1 MSHIDQPFLKPIPG
15 YDGVYQI
22 SPDGQ
27 VFNKL
32 GLRLKTYPSSK
43 GRVVELR
50 HQGQRERILIS
61 ELLERLD
68 KSNADIG
75 TD

>member
-1 MSHIDQPFLKPIPG
+1 MKNIDRATLKPIPG
-15 YDGVYQI
+15 YDGAYQI

-32 GLRLKTYPSSK
+32 GLRLKTYASSK
-43 GRVVELR
+43 GIVVELR
-50 HQGQRERILIS
+50 HQGQRERVLIS
-61 ELLERLD
+61 ELLEKLEEP
-68 KSNADIG
+68 NEDIR

>member
-1 MSHIDQPFLKPIPG
+1 MTPMNQPLLKPIPG

-50 HQGQRERILIS
+50 HQGQRERVLIS
-61 ELLERLD
+61 ELLERLE
-68 KSNADIG
+68 KSNEDIG

>member
-1 MSHIDQPFLKPIPG
+1 MGNSFKTTLKPIPG
-15 YDGVYQI
+15 YDGAYQI

-43 GRVVELR
+43 GTVVELR
-50 HQGQRERILIS
+50 HQGQRERVLIS
-61 ELLERLD
+61 ELLERLK
-68 KSNADIG
+68 KSNENIG